1 MIGVFLVNLEAQGVF
16 VDVNIVSYLL
26 RGLVI
31 DVGRRRGGRD
41 AGGGGPHAR
50 LRVVERLVVKAIGRG
65 ISVVGIGTLVGVI
78 EGDGMGLRQRRLWR
92 WRQGRGSGIVVGV
105 WGVSGCGREEVALR
119 WRRSGRVVGLGR
131 VIVRRR
137 WEWRRWILDVIVS
150 SSATP

>member
-31 DVGRRRGGRD
+31 DIGRRSGGRG
-41 AGGGGPHAR
+41 ATGGGPHAR
-50 LRVVERLVVKAIGRG
+50 LRVVEMLVVKAIGRG
-65 ISVVGIGTLVGVI
+65 IGVVGIDTLVGVI
-78 EGDGMGLRQRRLWR
+78 EGHGMGVRLWR